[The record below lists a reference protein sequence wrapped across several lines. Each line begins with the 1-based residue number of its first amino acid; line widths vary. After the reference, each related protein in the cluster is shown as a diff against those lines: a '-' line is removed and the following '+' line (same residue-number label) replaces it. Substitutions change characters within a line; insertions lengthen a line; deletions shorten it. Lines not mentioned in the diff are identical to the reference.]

1 MNVDMD
7 RMWEKVTD
15 WIGRMLRRFP
25 QLKEERKSEKQNRK
39 KLYLMVQK
47 RKIKSW
53 FLEAMFIWEIEFDKE
68 QWKIEWTDKVKRL
81 KRH

>member
-1 MNVDMD
+1 MMENTLTMLMCINKVRTNEYSMNVDMD

-47 RKIKSW
+47 RKIKS
-53 FLEAMFIWEIEFDKE
+53 
-68 QWKIEWTDKVKRL
+68 
-81 KRH
+81 